1 MNTNATSKIAVAT
14 RKVVK
19 VIEGVTSEVVEAKV
33 AESAVE
39 ALQTDCEVKPP
50 GDVPL
55 TKATVLTSTLNFL
68 SEADA
73 SPWS

>member
-50 GDVPL
+50 EM
-55 TKATVLTSTLNFL
+55 FL
-68 SEADA
+68 
-73 SPWS
+73 